1 MVGSPSDTRPFLLT
15 KCGRGGADT
24 LDRMTSRGGTGAGSA
39 ADAEAVLA
47 AFARTDG
54 GVAAARRV
62 ARQFQGLDD
71 GERSALLWSEDD
83 GAKLVAVLLL
93 VQAMREHPDPELTD
107 EYLSAA
113 KAERFDDP
121 ALVDLAAEELVG
133 APLVGSSTGPL
144 FALVKSDVAM
154 VRRIAIVATL
164 AFVKQGDAE
173 VPLGIAGRLVRER
186 SDTVQS
192 ALGWVLRETG
202 KRASEPAL
210 VAFLEKSARF
220 LTPAARQTATEH
232 LPPAARDRLRG

>member
-1 MVGSPSDTRPFLLT
+1 MVESPSGTRPFLLT

-24 LDRMTSRGGTGAGSA
+24 LDRMTSRGGTGAGNA
-39 ADAEAVLA
+39 ADAEAVLV
-47 AFARTDG
+47 AFARTSGD
-54 GVAAARRV
+54 VAAARRV
-62 ARQFQGLDD
+62 ARRFEGLDD

-83 GAKLVAVLLL
+83 GAKLIAVLLL
-93 VQAMREHPDPELTD
+93 VQAMRANPDPELTD

-186 SDTVQS
+186 SDTVQA

-202 KRASEPAL
+202 KRASEAAL
-210 VAFLEKSARF
+210 VAFLEKSGRF

-232 LPPAARDRLRG
+232 LPPAERDRLRG